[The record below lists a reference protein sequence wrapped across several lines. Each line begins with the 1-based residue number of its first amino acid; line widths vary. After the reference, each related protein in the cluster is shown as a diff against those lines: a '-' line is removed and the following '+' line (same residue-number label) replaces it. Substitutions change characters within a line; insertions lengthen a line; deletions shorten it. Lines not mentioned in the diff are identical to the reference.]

1 MELYDRIISKD
12 EINTRAVDALLAVI
26 ANGLVATKADLA
38 ECLGAKPAKFSE
50 ILNYRMKVGIDM
62 VAKVCDRYGVDPY
75 WVLMGRGNH
84 IFRDPD
90 FEPEPYYIEDDN
102 DLDRQYHTS
111 KEDITEKR
119 LAKISVNEPTKEA
132 PEQGITGLAELF
144 YNKTLEQA
152 EEIGLLKARI
162 KEFEQR
168 LEKTA
173 GDANI
178 GGTANVG

>member
-1 MELYDRIISKD
+1 MELHERIISKD
-12 EINTRAVDALLAVI
+12 EINSRAVDALLAII
-26 ANGLVATKADLA
+26 ANGLVATKMDLA
-38 ECLGAKPAKFSE
+38 ERLGAKPAKFSE

-62 VAKVCDRYGVDPY
+62 VAKVCDWYGVDPY

-90 FEPEPYYIEDDN
+90 LELEPYHIEDGN
-102 DLDRQYHTS
+102 NLDRQYHTS
-111 KEDITEKR
+111 REDIKGEQ
-119 LAKISVNEPTKEA
+119 LAKVSVSKHKEA
-132 PEQGITGLAELF
+132 EDKPEITGIAELF

-162 KEFEQR
+162 KELEQR

-178 GGTANVG
+178 GGTANIG

>member
-1 MELYDRIISKD
+1 MELHEQIISKD
-12 EINTRAVDALLAVI
+12 EINSRAVEALLAII
-26 ANGLVATKADLA
+26 ANGLVATKSDLA
-38 ECLGAKPAKFSE
+38 QCLGAKPAKFSE

-62 VAKVCDRYGVDPY
+62 VAKVCDWYGVDPY

-102 DLDRQYHTS
+102 DLDRKFHTS
-111 KEDITEKR
+111 KEDIKGKR
-119 LAKISVNEPTKEA
+119 LAKIPVNEPKKE
-132 PEQGITGLAELF
+132 ETESEITGVAALF

-152 EEIGLLKARI
+152 EEIGQLKARI
-162 KEFEQR
+162 KELEQR

-173 GDANI
+173 DAANI
-178 GGTANVG
+178 GSTANVG

>member
-1 MELYDRIISKD
+1 MELHERIISKD
-12 EINTRAVDALLAVI
+12 EINSRAVDALLAII
-26 ANGLVATKADLA
+26 ANGLVATKMDLA
-38 ECLGAKPAKFSE
+38 ERLGAKPAKFSE

-62 VAKVCDRYGVDPY
+62 VAKVCDWYGVDPY

-111 KEDITEKR
+111 KEDIKGKR
-119 LAKISVNEPTKEA
+119 LAKVSVNEPNEDENK
-132 PEQGITGLAELF
+132 PEITGIAELF

-162 KEFEQR
+162 KELEQR

-173 GDANI
+173 GGANI
-178 GGTANVG
+178 GNTANVG